1 MILFHQLLLIIMIK
15 YNIVIIK
22 MLKEE
27 KEFCIIML
35 QIRIILLIGLQVL
48 LNKDGKMVNLLLN
61 II

>member
-15 YNIVIIK
+15 YNIIIIK

-48 LNKDGKMVNLLLN
+48 LNKDGKMVNLLPN

>member
-15 YNIVIIK
+15 YNIMIIK